1 MANSSRAV
9 AADEVDK
16 HSRAA
21 DKLSRAT
28 EVDPPRSGM
37 QISVKTL
44 TGKTFTLDVEAIDTL
59 ATVKAM
65 IQDKESIPLDQQCMI
80 FAGTQLEDGRTLSDY
95 GIQKESTVQLVLR
108 VRGGP
113 PKRLLASDLMTQL
126 QALQTTVAQTE
137 EENKREVA
145 RTKEARKEANTARLE
160 AAAERKKLEGWRL
173 ECMRVGRAAQADHG
187 LLLASRTAVGPSTA
201 ASSGPYYAGPSSGL
215 LGSTGAARTGPSAGN
230 SVFSVLGGPLTLCIE
245 IKHSHEFVPPRR
257 GGTRSTRQ
265 EKEAEE
271 AEEEEEAEGKRRR
284 KKKRKARTSSS
295 SSRSTWSARPA
306 AKNKAEKADNQ
317 KAANQKADKAAA
329 SSR

>member
-1 MANSSRAV
+1 MERADGRWSRLCLHARRSL
-9 AADEVDK
+9 DEDIIWSGAHDDNDGVPVGRD
-16 HSRAA
+16 
-21 DKLSRAT
+21 T
-28 EVDPPRSGM
+28 E
-37 QISVKTL
+37 T
-44 TGKTFTLDVEAIDTL
+44 
-59 ATVKAM
+59 
-65 IQDKESIPLDQQCMI
+65 I
-80 FAGTQLEDGRTLSDY
+80 FAGTQLEDGRTLSNY

-113 PKRLLASDLMTQL
+113 PKRVLASDLMTQL

-145 RTKEARKEANTARLE
+145 RTKETRKEANAARLE

-230 SVFSVLGGPLTLCIE
+230 SVFSVLGGPLTLCID

-257 GGTRSTRQ
+257 SGTRS
-265 EKEAEE
+265 A
-271 AEEEEEAEGKRRR
+271 AGHEEEEEAEGKKRR
-284 KKKRKARTSSS
+284 KNNRKARTSSS
-295 SSRSTWSARPA
+295 SARSSSNPRPA
-306 AKNKAEKADNQ
+306 AKK
-317 KAANQKADKAAA
+317 KAAA
-329 SSR
+329 SSK